1 MSWDHDSITS
11 KRTVKKLTEL
21 VSGKQL
27 DHSAKT
33 SIKKPLILDVI
44 LGKKKYTR
52 AAGVLAQADQI
63 LGENRLC
70 ISYEETFLLLLLLA
84 SVAIQTA
91 FQGIFSKSV
100 NLYLL

>member
-70 ISYEETFLLLLLLA
+70 ISYEETFLLLLLA

>member
-52 AAGVLAQADQI
+52 AAGVLALADQI

-70 ISYEETFLLLLLLA
+70 ISYEETFLLLLLA

>member
-11 KRTVKKLTEL
+11 KRTVKNNRAGEWPATGPFCKN
-21 VSGKQL
+21 
-27 DHSAKT
+27 
-33 SIKKPLILDVI
+33 INKKAIDIGCHFRVKEI
-44 LGKKKYTR
+44 YTR
-52 AAGVLAQADQI
+52 SRCVLAQADQI

-100 NLYLL
+100 HLYLL

>member
-1 MSWDHDSITS
+1 MSRNHDSITS

-70 ISYEETFLLLLLLA
+70 ISYEETFLLLLLA